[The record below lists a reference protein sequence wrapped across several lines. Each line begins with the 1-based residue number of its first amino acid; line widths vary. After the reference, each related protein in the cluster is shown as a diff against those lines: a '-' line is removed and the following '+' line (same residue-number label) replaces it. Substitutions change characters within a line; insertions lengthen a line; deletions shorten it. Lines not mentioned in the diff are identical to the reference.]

1 MSQQRGFFQELKRRN
16 VVRVGVVYLVTAW
29 LLAQVADLML
39 ESFNAPGWVIQAILV
54 VLIIGFPLALVFAW
68 AFELTPEGL
77 KKEKDVDRSQ
87 SITRVTGRKLDRAM
101 ILILVIALGYFVWE
115 SRVQHRH
122 QDEAGPVVSEATTES
137 GSAAA
142 EPAPKSIAV
151 LPFVNMSSDPEQEY
165 FSDGISEEILNSLA
179 KVKDLKVAGRTSSFA
194 FKGQNQDLR
203 QIGDTLGVEHILEGS
218 VRKSGAKVRITAQL
232 IQVDDGFHLWSETYD
247 RELTDVFAIQDEI
260 ATAILTQLKA
270 HLVGLDAA
278 PDVAATARADSRAY
292 DLYLLARQ
300 RMYERTGPNIQSA
313 AELLDRAIAID
324 AGYAPAYAQR
334 GITTLLLAE
343 GSGTYGDLPLEQALA
358 QGKLY
363 LDKALQ
369 LDPDLAEAWAGMG
382 LYHNTRPLGSEEAIA
397 ALRKA
402 LELNAGLIDA
412 SNWLHNTLQQL
423 GRPTE
428 ARQVVMDM
436 VERDPLYRPGIRN
449 AVNSFNAFGEYDQ
462 ALAYLERIKPLI
474 PNDAVIQSSTAAVHF
489 EQGQVAEALREV
501 EAAVALQPTNSVARL
516 TRSFAWMASHQWE
529 QVAAEGEEWTRI
541 WGLVHLGR
549 GEEAA
554 MLARQRAEKNADAA
568 TWLAFLN
575 ATGRSA
581 EAVDFIE
588 TRWTDL
594 DALER
599 DYPPYGGLGHLMML
613 DVALAYSRA
622 GNQPRFDDALARVRR
637 VSDELQAQG
646 IDSPLFFMSEAS
658 HQALAGNLEAS
669 VDWLDRAVS
678 RGYISTL
685 RISQEWPCLEPLE
698 GHPRYEAVRARMV
711 EHLNAERAELGL
723 EALST

>member
-1 MSQQRGFFQELKRRN
+1 MSEQSGFFQELKRRN

-39 ESFNAPGWVIQAILV
+39 ESFDAPGWVIQAILV

-87 SITRVTGRKLDRAM
+87 SIARVTGRKLDRAM

-122 QDEAGPVVSEATTES
+122 LEEAKPSAAELSAEAA
-137 GSAAA
+137 GAAA

-218 VRKSGAKVRITAQL
+218 VRKSGATVRITAQL
-232 IQVDDGFHLWSETYD
+232 IQVDDGFHLWSETFD

-260 ATAILTQLKA
+260 ANAILSQLKA
-270 HLVGLDAA
+270 HLVGPDAA
-278 PDVAATARADSRAY
+278 ADVTAARTDSQAY

-313 AELLDRAIAID
+313 VELLDRAAAID
-324 AGYAPAYAQR
+324 PGYAPAHAQL
-334 GITTLLLAE
+334 GIATLLLAE
-343 GSGTYGDLPLEQALA
+343 GAGAYGDLPLEQALT
-358 QGKLY
+358 QGKQH
-363 LDKALQ
+363 LDRALQ
-369 LDPDLAEAWAGMG
+369 LDPELGEAWAGLG
-382 LYHNTRPLGSEEAIA
+382 LYHNTRPLGAEEAIA

-402 LELNAGLIDA
+402 LELNSGLMDA
-412 SNWLHNTLQQL
+412 RNWLHNALQQL

-462 ALAYLERIKPLI
+462 ALAYLERIQPLI
-474 PNDAVIQSSTAAVHF
+474 PNDAVIQSSVAAVQLN
-489 EQGQVAEALREV
+489 QGQVAEALQGV

-516 TRSFAWMASHQWE
+516 TRSFAWMSSHQW
-529 QVAAEGEEWTRI
+529 QRVANEGEEWTRV
-541 WGLVHLGR
+541 WGLVQLGR
-549 GEEAA
+549 SEEAA
-554 MLARQRAEKNADAA
+554 MLAWQGVEKQADVG

-575 ATGRSA
+575 ATGRSP
-581 EAVDFIE
+581 EAVAFIE
-588 TRWTDL
+588 ERWSDL

-622 GNQPRFDDALARVRR
+622 GNQQRFDDALARVRR
-637 VSDELQAQG
+637 VSEELQAQG
-646 IDSPLFFMSEAS
+646 IDNPLFFMSEAS

-669 VDWLDRAVS
+669 LEWLDRAIS
-678 RGYISTL
+678 RGWISPL
-685 RISQEWPCLEPLE
+685 RIAQEWPSLEPLE
-698 GHPRYEAVRARMV
+698 GDPRYEAIRARMI
-711 EHLNAERAELGL
+711 EHLNIERAELGL
-723 EALST
+723 EPLST